1 MKSGMVNYEE
11 GREVLLFAGAL
22 SFTWWGNG
30 GSLIGNDM
38 KQNKFSRVRF
48 CHLGRVVLPV
58 CGAVLMGG
66 LPLVSV
72 SAQEEPVE
80 VVAGDETA
88 AENVQTRTVVEPA
101 VVMEPEKLRKFLSLP
116 GIDVR
121 ECYVRDS
128 SMYGDY
134 VCSLLDYAVMQSCEE
149 SVRLL
154 LDTPGIDTSAYHP
167 VALAVAANDPAR
179 LKALF
184 ALGYTVPRRETGSL
198 LHDAVESNMLEC
210 VELLLSRPEVDVNA
224 LAHDETP
231 LYVAVR
237 YGFIDCVRLLLKSPR
252 VFKKPH
258 GAYRRWFNEE
268 EIMESVL
275 ASKRVDILKLLLE
288 NHYLRSFYLRGMVLY
303 AAEHSS
309 AECMALLLKME
320 YTLPNEAGEDGD
332 TALHI
337 AARRND
343 ADMVRTLL
351 ADGRC
356 RASKRNGKRQTA
368 LQLAVESGNAE
379 AAAVLRTMGNRIEQR
394 IECPSIFAVPQD
406 IAAAV
411 ENESSNP
418 FYEMYQPD
426 ADGYTLLHR
435 AVLQQDEK
443 ALALMLKQ
451 PWVPVNVVDN
461 EGNTPL
467 HLAMQTGNPRLVQML
482 VETPG
487 IDVTRLNDQGNAP
500 HEMYPDENRNE
511 CLAVLLK
518 HPTVRDWYVPTDP
531 RPLIC
536 NLTDSEACI
545 YAEGGADANKCTAR
559 GTRPLHLAAWS
570 EHIPMLEALINVP
583 GIDVNMADPDG
594 RTPLHYATTMNQ
606 HESIITLLGK
616 GGADSRVR
624 DHLGHAPLHALA
636 YSYCIMKAPGEY
648 SADTEYVTD
657 MYRTTLEI
665 YKSFG
670 VDLNMRNAQGQTL
683 LLMALFEQNPVL
695 LSVLLAD
702 ESVDVNAVDENGY
715 TALHWAVLLDDRNA
729 AELLAWHTGVDLH
742 KKDNKGRTP
751 QDLLKELSSV
761 EMKCRKYVEAA
772 YAAESAARAAAQE
785 AARTRRVA
793 AAKKR
798 AATEAAAKA
807 RSAAEAE
814 TKARVRVN
822 QFARRRAMAQEQVRI
837 MAESQ
842 SRAESEA
849 AARGRASEEA
859 AAAVVALEQARTAAE
874 LEIEAATR
882 NRAAAETEAATR
894 TQVWSETVA
903 LAKSAAAAESQ
914 ARAAAEALASSR
926 MEGQPMTAAEAEAR
940 AAAEAEAAVRA
951 RAEASLESLARAA
964 MEARVRLQAAVD
976 AETAARAKRQ
986 AVAQAEPQTRA
997 RAEIAARAWNAAK
1010 AKARTWDK
1018 PKAEAELKA
1027 QVAAQAL
1034 AAAEVELRVAVENR
1048 AVADAE
1054 AAAASKAWAEA
1065 QAEAKAA
1072 ARAKAKAEAAFGR

>member
-1 MKSGMVNYEE
+1 MKSEMVNYEE
-11 GREVLLFAGAL
+11 SYELLLFAGAL

-38 KQNKFSRVRF
+38 KQNKFSRVSF
-48 CHLGRVVLPV
+48 CHLGRAVLPV
-58 CGAVLMGG
+58 CGAVLMGC
-66 LPLVSV
+66 LPVVSV

-80 VVAGDETA
+80 VVAGDETET
-88 AENVQTRTVVEPA
+88 ENVQTRTVVDPE

-167 VALAVAANDPAR
+167 VALAVAANDAAR

-252 VFKKPH
+252 IFKKPH

-303 AAEHSS
+303 AAAHSS

-320 YTLPNEAGEDGD
+320 YTHPNEAGEDGD

-351 ADGRC
+351 ADCRC
-356 RASKRNGKRQTA
+356 RASKRNRKRQTA
-368 LQLAVESGNAE
+368 LQLAVELGNAE
-379 AAAVLRTMGNRIEQR
+379 AAAV
-394 IECPSIFAVPQD
+394 
-406 IAAAV
+406 
-411 ENESSNP
+411 ENESANP
-418 FYEMYQPD
+418 FCEMYQPD

-467 HLAMQTGNPRLVQML
+467 HLAMRTGNPRLVQML

-487 IDVTRLNDQGNAP
+487 IDVTRLNDQGDTP
-500 HEMYPDENRNE
+500 CGMYPDENRNE
-511 CLAVLLK
+511 CMAALLK
-518 HPTVRDWYVPTDP
+518 HPAVRDWYVPDDP

-536 NLTDSEACI
+536 NLTDSEARI

-559 GTRPLHLAAWS
+559 GTRPMHLAAWS
-570 EHIPMLEALINVP
+570 EHIPMLEALLNVP

-594 RTPLHYATTMNQ
+594 RTPLHYATTLNQ

-636 YSYCIMKAPGEY
+636 YSYCSMKAPGEY
-648 SADTEYVTD
+648 SSDTEYVTD
-657 MYRTTLEI
+657 TYRTTLEI

-702 ESVDVNAVDENGY
+702 DSVDVNAVDENGY

-742 KKDNKGRTP
+742 KKDNMGRTP
-751 QDLLKELSSV
+751 QDLLKEFSSV
-761 EMKCRKYVEAA
+761 EMRCRKYVEAA
-772 YAAESAARAAAQE
+772 YTAESAARVAAQE

-814 TKARVRVN
+814 AKARARVK
-822 QFARRRAMAQEQVRI
+822 QLARRRAGAQEQVRI

-849 AARGRASEEA
+849 AARGRASEAA
-859 AAAVVALEQARTAAE
+859 AAAVVALEQARTASE

-882 NRAAAETEAATR
+882 NRAAAEMEAATR
-894 TQVWSETVA
+894 TQAWSETEA

-914 ARAAAEALASSR
+914 ARATAEALASSR

-964 MEARVRLQAAVD
+964 MESRAQLNSAVD
-976 AETAARAKRQ
+976 AETAARAKHQ

-1018 PKAEAELKA
+1018 PMSEAELKA
-1027 QVAAQAL
+1027 QVAA
-1034 AAAEVELRVAVENR
+1034 
-1048 AVADAE
+1048 
-1054 AAAASKAWAEA
+1054 
-1065 QAEAKAA
+1065 
-1072 ARAKAKAEAAFGR
+1072 